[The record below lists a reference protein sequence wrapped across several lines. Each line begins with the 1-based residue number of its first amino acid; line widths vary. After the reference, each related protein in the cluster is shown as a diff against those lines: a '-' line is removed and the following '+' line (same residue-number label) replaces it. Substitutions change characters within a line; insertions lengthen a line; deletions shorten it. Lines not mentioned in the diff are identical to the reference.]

1 MRNNILQPL
10 VFSLIL
16 IFGILF
22 GKILSQFDDN
32 EANFTNNKLD
42 SIIRYIQENYVDD
55 FSIEQYEEQIL
66 NLIIKELDPFS
77 NYLSAE
83 EQAYE
88 DEIMRGSFCG
98 IGVEFL
104 ITDDSLVV
112 RSPIVGGPSHKLGI
126 AAGDRIVEVDG
137 ENIASVGID
146 NEFVFSK
153 LKGPEGT
160 SVQLKVFRKNSS
172 DLLDFE
178 VIRERIPIYSVPASF
193 MLTEGDIG
201 YIKVNR
207 FSATTNQEFS
217 TASNSLL
224 SSGMNRL
231 ILDLRG
237 NGGGYLA
244 SAIYM
249 CNEFLNGEKL
259 IVYTEGKNRN
269 KDEYYSDNT
278 GNLKGIKL
286 IVLID
291 EESASASE
299 IVAGCMQDHD
309 RAIIIGRKSFGKG
322 MVQEEKRLPDGSTLR
337 LTTQRYHTPSG
348 RCIQKSESIDEEIV
362 EDSTKYF
369 TSKGKVVY
377 ASGGITPDYSI
388 ENDTFYSYQNISKF
402 LSENLINEF
411 AYDDFINAHIDHKEY
426 FESLEGQE
434 YIFSLF
440 RKYISEKNNILYEEG
455 YFFSNKNERK
465 LLIELLTSECI
476 KYFYPD
482 SKSAEN
488 ATYKLRIGL
497 VNGVSNDK
505 FVEKSLQVFSQ

>member
-1 MRNNILQPL
+1 M
-10 VFSLIL
+10 
-16 IFGILF
+16 
-22 GKILSQFDDN
+22 
-32 EANFTNNKLD
+32 
-42 SIIRYIQENYVDD
+42 
-55 FSIEQYEEQIL
+55 
-66 NLIIKELDPFS
+66 
-77 NYLSAE
+77 
-83 EQAYE
+83 
-88 DEIMRGSFCG
+88 
-98 IGVEFL
+98 
-104 ITDDSLVV
+104 
-112 RSPIVGGPSHKLGI
+112 
-126 AAGDRIVEVDG
+126 
-137 ENIASVGID
+137 
-146 NEFVFSK
+146 
-153 LKGPEGT
+153 
-160 SVQLKVFRKNSS
+160 
-172 DLLDFE
+172 
-178 VIRERIPIYSVPASF
+178 
-193 MLTEGDIG
+193 
-201 YIKVNR
+201 
-207 FSATTNQEFS
+207 
-217 TASNSLL
+217 
-224 SSGMNRL
+224 
-231 ILDLRG
+231 
-237 NGGGYLA
+237 
-244 SAIYM
+244 
-249 CNEFLNGEKL
+249 
-259 IVYTEGKNRN
+259 
-269 KDEYYSDNT
+269 
-278 GNLKGIKL
+278 

-348 RCIQKSESIDEEIV
+348 RCIQKPESIDNELV
-362 EDSTKYF
+362 GDSTKYF

-388 ENDTFYSYQNISKF
+388 ENDTFYSFQNISKF

-440 RKYISEKNNILYEEG
+440 RKYISEKNNVLYEEG

-476 KYFYPD
+476 KYFYTD

-505 FVEKSLQVFSQ
+505 LVAV